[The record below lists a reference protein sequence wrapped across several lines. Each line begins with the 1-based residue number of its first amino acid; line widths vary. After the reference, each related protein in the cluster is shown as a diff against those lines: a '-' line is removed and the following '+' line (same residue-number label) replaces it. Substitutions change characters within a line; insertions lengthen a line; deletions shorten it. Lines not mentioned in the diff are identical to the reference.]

1 MGALLLFSLG
11 KICYNNERRKEGIM
25 DKLSRE
31 EVLHVAHL
39 ARISLNE
46 EEIEKFRVQLKVL
59 MDDIDKI
66 KEVKDYDDEMMYTP
80 IDDNTRL
87 RDDEVGEMLK
97 AKEAISNAPAKN
109 GSFIEV
115 PVMINE

>member
-1 MGALLLFSLG
+1 
-11 KICYNNERRKEGIM
+11 M

-39 ARISLNE
+39 ARISLTE

-66 KEVKDYDDEMMYTP
+66 KEVKDYDDEMMFTP
-80 IDDNTRL
+80 IEENARL
-87 RDDEVGEMLK
+87 REDIVGDMLT
-97 AKEAISNAPAKN
+97 AKEATINAPKKN

>member
-1 MGALLLFSLG
+1 
-11 KICYNNERRKEGIM
+11 M

-39 ARISLNE
+39 ARISLTE
-46 EEIEKFRVQLKVL
+46 EEIEKFRGDLKVL

-66 KEVKDYDDEMMYTP
+66 KDVKDFDDEMMYTP
-80 IDDNTRL
+80 N
-87 RDDEVGEMLK
+87 
-97 AKEAISNAPAKN
+97 AKEATINAPKKN

>member
-1 MGALLLFSLG
+1 
-11 KICYNNERRKEGIM
+11 M

-39 ARISLNE
+39 ARISLTE

-66 KEVKDYDDEMMYTP
+66 KDVKDFDDEMMYTP
-80 IDDNTRL
+80 IEENTRL
-87 RDDEVGEMLK
+87 RDDVVGDMLS
-97 AKEAISNAPAKN
+97 AKEATINAPKKN

>member
-1 MGALLLFSLG
+1 
-11 KICYNNERRKEGIM
+11 M

-39 ARISLNE
+39 ARISLTE
-46 EEIEKFRVQLKVL
+46 EEIEKFRGELKVL

-66 KEVKDYDDEMMYTP
+66 KNVKDVDDEIMYTP
-80 IDDNTRL
+80 IDFNARL
-87 RDDEVGEMLK
+87 RDDVVGAMLS
-97 AKEAISNAPAKN
+97 AKDATLNAPAKN

>member
-1 MGALLLFSLG
+1 
-11 KICYNNERRKEGIM
+11 M
-25 DKLSRE
+25 DRLSRE

-39 ARISLNE
+39 ARISLTE

-66 KEVKDYDDEMMYTP
+66 KEVKDFDDEMMYTP
-80 IDDNTRL
+80 IEENTRL
-87 RDDEVGEMLK
+87 RDDVVGEMLS
-97 AKEAISNAPAKN
+97 AKEATMNAPKKN

>member
-1 MGALLLFSLG
+1 
-11 KICYNNERRKEGIM
+11 M
-25 DKLSRE
+25 DKLSKE

-39 ARISLNE
+39 ARISLTD

-66 KEVKDYDDEMMYTP
+66 KEVKDFDDEMMYTP
-80 IDDNTRL
+80 IEEATRL
-87 RDDEVGEMLK
+87 REDEVGSMLS
-97 AKEAISNAPAKN
+97 AKEATINAPKKN

>member
-1 MGALLLFSLG
+1 
-11 KICYNNERRKEGIM
+11 M
-25 DKLSRE
+25 DKLSKE

-39 ARISLNE
+39 ARISLTD
-46 EEIEKFRVQLKVL
+46 EEIEKYRGDLKVL

-66 KEVKDYDDEMMYTP
+66 KEVKDFDSEMMYTP
-80 IDDNTRL
+80 INSNTRL
-87 RDDEVGEMLK
+87 RDDVIGDMLSANEVM
-97 AKEAISNAPAKN
+97 INAPKKN

>member
-1 MGALLLFSLG
+1 
-11 KICYNNERRKEGIM
+11 M
-25 DKLSRE
+25 DRLSRE

-39 ARISLNE
+39 ARISLTE
-46 EEIEKFRVQLKVL
+46 EEIEKFRVHLKVL

-66 KEVKDYDDEMMYTP
+66 KEVNDFDAEMMSTT
-80 IDDNTRL
+80 IEENTRL
-87 RDDEVGEMLK
+87 RDDVVGEMLS
-97 AKEAISNAPAKN
+97 AKEATMNAPKKN

>member
-1 MGALLLFSLG
+1 
-11 KICYNNERRKEGIM
+11 M

-39 ARISLNE
+39 ARISLTE
-46 EEIEKFRVQLKVL
+46 EEIEKFRGDLKVL

-66 KEVKDYDDEMMYTP
+66 KDVKDFDDEMMYTP
-80 IDDNTRL
+80 IEENTRL
-87 RDDEVGEMLK
+87 REDVVGDMLS
-97 AKEAISNAPAKN
+97 AKEATINAPKKN